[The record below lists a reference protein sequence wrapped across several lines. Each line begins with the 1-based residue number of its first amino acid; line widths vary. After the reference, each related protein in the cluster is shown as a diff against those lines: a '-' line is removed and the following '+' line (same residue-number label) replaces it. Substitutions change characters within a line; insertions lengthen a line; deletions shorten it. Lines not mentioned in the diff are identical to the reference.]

1 MRRYNYPQACGPT
14 VHLARP
20 SNSRGNVLLRGVVI
34 YSDTGGRH
42 LFIVKVHECCIYLK
56 VGSAE
61 FIRCEARFELY
72 LCL

>member
-1 MRRYNYPQACGPT
+1 MRRYNYSQACGPT
-14 VHLARP
+14 VHPARP
-20 SNSRGNVLLRGVVI
+20 SNSKENVLRGVVI

-56 VGSAE
+56 IGSAE
-61 FIRCEARFELY
+61 FIRCVARFELY